1 MTKQE
6 LLDRFFRH
14 DENEKQVVIFC
25 ETDSEIRNVMYWFLD
40 NTDMTVECDSFAQ
53 EVLDE
58 GGIVDDWCC
67 VESNKHDETKFDFY
81 SRQAMSL
88 LNDTIDFIPAQE
100 FFAIVD
106 DKNDTELTKC
116 PLSILFG
123 EAFEKG
129 A

>member
-6 LLDRFFRH
+6 LLDRFFRR
-14 DENEKQVVIFC
+14 DKNEKPVIIFC

-40 NTDMTVECDSFAQ
+40 NTDMMVECDSFAQ
-53 EVLDE
+53 EVLE
-58 GGIVDDWCC
+58 KVIVNDWCC
-67 VESNKHDETKFDFY
+67 VSSMMRDETLFDFY
-81 SRQAMSL
+81 SNRAPNVL
-88 LNDTIDFIPAQE
+88 GNEYDFIPAQE

-106 DKNDTELTKC
+106 DKNSTELTKC